1 MPITFESILGT
12 NTMINVYLICLGV
25 SLLCGALAAFAA
37 AFRSYATKSFLI
49 CLILLPM
56 IVTTVIMM
64 VNGNV
69 GTGVAVMGA
78 FSLVRFRSVP
88 GKAKDISAIFLTMTA
103 GLACAAGYVVI
114 AVLFTLLVSL
124 VMVVL
129 SFVPMGEQK
138 MLDLTVT
145 VPETLH
151 FHNAFADVFEKHTSS
166 CRLVCTKTTNM
177 GSLYKLS
184 YKVRLKD
191 RGQIHAFIDDLRV
204 RNGNLEISLAEAQD
218 NAEDL

>member
-1 MPITFESILGT
+1 MSF
-12 NTMINVYLICLGV
+12 VY
-25 SLLCGALAAFAA
+25 AA
-37 AFRSYATKSFLI
+37 AL
-49 CLILLPM
+49 
-56 IVTTVIMM
+56 
-64 VNGNV
+64 
-69 GTGVAVMGA
+69 
-78 FSLVRFRSVP
+78 SL
-88 GKAKDISAIFLTMTA
+88 
-103 GLACAAGYVVI
+103 
-114 AVLFTLLVSL
+114 LFTLLVSL

-166 CRLVCTKTTNM
+166 CRLVRTKTTNM

-191 RGQIHAFIDDLRV
+191 RDQMQAFIDDLRV
-204 RNGNLEISLAEAQD
+204 RNGNLEISLAEAED
-218 NAEDL
+218 NGEDL